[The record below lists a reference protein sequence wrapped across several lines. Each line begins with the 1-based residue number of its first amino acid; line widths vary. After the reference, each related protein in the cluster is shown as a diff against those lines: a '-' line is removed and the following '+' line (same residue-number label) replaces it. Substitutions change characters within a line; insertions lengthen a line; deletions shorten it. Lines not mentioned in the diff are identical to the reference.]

1 MSTSTKAE
9 YLKRYLEGTG
19 EKKKKK
25 RVKKRIN
32 LAVHDDDVDW
42 RTLMPVSVEGDQSDS
57 DENDPDDAPLIAE
70 FKDESVRKWQPLSN
84 TNIMEEEKKGSVRKR
99 RMDSPDM
106 SPPRRKVS
114 DDLSPPRQRRSLSS
128 DLSPPRRGDE
138 STRRTADHSPPCR
151 KGSVSSDLSPPRE
164 GDSSPPRRR
173 RSLSSDLSPPGRGNK
188 STRRVGDH
196 SPSHRKRSVSPDL
209 SPPRRGKESN
219 RHRERDISQ
228 SQRRQETRGGIKKR
242 RPLSP
247 GIISTSRSK
256 KLQGQKNDDTERK
269 LDNEQDLHRGAE
281 IARKSNNTS
290 AAENGEGVAVRM
302 VSSKT
307 DDHEN
312 AQEPLLHGL
321 DSIMSGRHAETV
333 YRDKEGRKIDPKLER
348 IKAEQEER
356 QKQEENEKFMLWGRG

>member
-1 MSTSTKAE
+1 MSTKAE

-42 RTLMPVSVEGDQSDS
+42 RTLIPVSVKEGDRSDS
-57 DENDPDDAPLIAE
+57 SENDPDEAPLIAE
-70 FKDESVRKWQPLSN
+70 FKDESVKKWQPLSN
-84 TNIMEEEKKGSVRKR
+84 KNTEKKGSARKR

-128 DLSPPRRGDE
+128 DLSPPRKGDE
-138 STRRTADHSPPCR
+138 SNMQTADHSPHHQR
-151 KGSVSSDLSPPRE
+151 GSVSSDLSPPRR
-164 GDSSPPRRR
+164 GDSSLPRQR
-173 RSLSSDLSPPGRGNK
+173 RSLSSDLSPPRGKKN
-188 STRRVGDH
+188 TRKMADH

-219 RHRERDISQ
+219 QHREREVSH
-228 SQRRQETRGGIKKR
+228 SQRRQGTRVSGKKR

-256 KLQGQKNDDTERK
+256 KLRRQNDDTERK
-269 LDNEQDLHRGAE
+269 LDNERDLHSGAE
-281 IARKSNNTS
+281 IVRRSNNTS
-290 AAENGEGVAVRM
+290 DAENGEGVEVRN
-302 VSSKT
+302 VSSSSKV
-307 DDHEN
+307 DDREN

-321 DSIMSGRHAETV
+321 DSTMSGRHAETV

-356 QKQEENEKFMLWGRG
+356 RKQEENEKFMLWGRG